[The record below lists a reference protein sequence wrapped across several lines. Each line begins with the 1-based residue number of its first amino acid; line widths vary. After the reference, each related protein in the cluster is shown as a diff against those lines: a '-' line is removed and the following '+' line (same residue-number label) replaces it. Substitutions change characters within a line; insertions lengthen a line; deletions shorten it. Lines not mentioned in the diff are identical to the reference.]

1 MSVTVE
7 FLRANAPHGIGER
20 ASFPRDRAAALIRAG
35 VARLPPDTPGPPA
48 PAAEEAV
55 EMRVGG
61 RPARRTGALRRYDR
75 KA

>member
-7 FLRANAPHGIGER
+7 FLRANPPHGLGER

-35 VARLPPDTPGPPA
+35 AARLPPDVA

-55 EMRVGG
+55 ELRAGG
-61 RPARRTGALRRYDR
+61 RLARRTRAMRRYDR

>member
-1 MSVTVE
+1 MTQVTVE

-35 VARLPPDTPGPPA
+35 VARLAPDVA
-48 PAAEEAV
+48 PVAEESV
-55 EMRVGG
+55 ELRPGG
-61 RPARRTGALRRYDR
+61 RPARRTRAMRRYDR